1 MSIRDV
7 KTVNWWHHNLKGEF
21 AIISQWQ
28 ILSICCILHGS
39 HFICKWI
46 KLCLMLHVHVIH
58 VLNTLIYLIT
68 YTCTWITMVSWHL
81 LYMSLF
87 IKKILKNMKKFLYL
101 LSYDVIK
108 SIIAFQEISQNY
120 TIYWRQKLTQV
131 CFHSSIWE
139 TCKKICL
146 VYDRHSVYLDK
157 HVSLWLH

>member
-7 KTVNWWHHNLKGEF
+7 KTVNWWHHNLKGEL

-39 HFICKWI
+39 HFICKGI
-46 KLCLMLHVHVIH
+46 KLCSMLHVHVIH
-58 VLNTLIYLIT
+58 VLNTLIILNY
-68 YTCTWITMVSWHL
+68 
-81 LYMSLF
+81 LYMYMDHHGIMAF
-87 IKKILKNMKKFLYL
+87 IVYVIIYKKNMKKFLYL

-146 VYDRHSVYLDK
+146 V
-157 HVSLWLH
+157 